1 MNASASSLQAIRP
14 PVALVDVFSG
24 SPGIRELSREEIEL
38 VSGAFSFTELY
49 GSMLAGALGGAVTGF
64 ATGGPAG
71 AATGALAGAT
81 GGSVSYLAY
90 ELWMYCFG

>member
-1 MNASASSLQAIRP
+1 MNASASSHLAIRP
-14 PVALVDVFSG
+14 PFAVIDAFAG
-24 SPGIRELSREEIEL
+24 SPGIRELTREEIEL
-38 VSGAFSFTELY
+38 VSGAFSFSELY

-71 AATGALAGAT
+71 AATGALAGAA
-81 GGSVSYLAY
+81 GGGVGYLAY